1 MDDEQFRAAG
11 YQLIDFAVTYWKG
24 IRDRPVL
31 PDVCP
36 GYMTKLLPAEPPL
49 QPEKWQDIF
58 DDVERVIMPGMT
70 HWQSPHFFA
79 YFPTGQSPPAI
90 LADILSST
98 LAIVGFSWIASP
110 ASTELEMV
118 VMDWLGKAIELPEHF
133 LFSTP
138 GINGGGVIQSTASEC
153 TLTAVLAAKT
163 KMTARMIQQNPSLT
177 PSQVWDKLVVYAS
190 SQAHSSVERAAL
202 LASVRFH
209 VLSPDDNLSVRGS
222 TLRKVIQEDRELGF
236 IPMAM
241 VATLGT
247 TNSCAF
253 DNLLEIGPVCEVE
266 GIWLHIDAAYAGS
279 AFICPEFRHYM
290 EGIEYVTSFSLNPH
304 KWLLVNVDCS
314 VVWFRDRN
322 DIEEA
327 FKVNPLYLKHEN
339 QGGKV
344 PDYRHWTIPL
354 GRRFRSLK
362 LWFVF
367 RCYGVNGLQNFIRK
381 QVALAKEFEHYVKE
395 DSRFEVVFPVV
406 MGLVCFRYKG
416 TNRENERLLQILQER
431 RNIYLT
437 PTKLRGVFVLRLAIC
452 SRMTNSSDVLYAWNE
467 ICTACEVL
475 KSSAVMGLHRNSY
488 KREESMDTGLHG
500 LVKRMPLQG
509 EASRDMNNRTYKN
522 RIVEKYNQIK
532 EWIFKDHGTPHW

>member
-11 YQLIDFAVTYWKG
+11 HQLVDFAVSYWQG
-24 IRDRPVL
+24 IRNRPVL
-31 PDVCP
+31 PDVTP
-36 GYMTKLLPAEPPL
+36 GFMASLLPAEPPTH
-49 QPEKWQDIF
+49 PEKWQDIF
-58 DDVERVIMPGMT
+58 DDIERVIMPGMT
-70 HWQSPHFFA
+70 HWQSPNFFA
-79 YFPTGQSPPAI
+79 YFPTGQSPPSI

-98 LAIVGFSWIASP
+98 LATVGFSWVASP

-118 VMDWLGKAIELPEHF
+118 VVDWLGKAIQLPDQF

-138 GINGGGVIQSTASEC
+138 GIRGGGVIQSTASEC

-163 KMTARMIQQNPSLT
+163 KMTSRVIERNPSLT

-209 VLSPDDNLSVRGS
+209 VLNTDDNLSVRGS
-222 TLRKVIQEDRELGF
+222 ALREVIREDREMGY

-247 TNSCAF
+247 TSSCAF
-253 DNLLEIGPVCEVE
+253 DNLREIGPVCETE
-266 GIWLHIDAAYAGS
+266 GIWLHVDAAYAGS

-290 EGIEYVTSFSLNPH
+290 DGVELVSSFGLNPH

-314 VVWFRDRN
+314 VMWFRDRT

-367 RCYGVNGLQNFIRK
+367 RCYGIIGLQNFIRQ
-381 QVALAKEFEHYVKE
+381 QVELAKEFERYVKQ

-416 TNRENERLLQILQER
+416 SNRENEALLQILQER

-437 PTKLRGVFVLRLAIC
+437 PTKLRGTFVLRFAIC
-452 SRMTNSSDVLYAWNE
+452 SRMTNSSDVFNAWNE
-467 ICTACEVL
+467 ICDAFEIL
-475 KSSAVMGLHRNSY
+475 KSTKPAIFRKNHY
-488 KREESMDTGLHG
+488 KREESVDTGPHG

-509 EASRDMNNRTYKN
+509 ETSHYINNRSYKS
-522 RIVEKYNQIK
+522 RLTEKYYQLK
-532 EWIFKDHGTPHW
+532 EWMFKN